1 MVYRINYRRLVSEFL
16 KFTEKELE
24 KEDKVEKELI
34 AETEKARQMG
44 KARYMF
50 TMHKMEWRDVIHHF
64 TSIVNPVIPFTDVV
78 VED

>member
-1 MVYRINYRRLVSEFL
+1 MLYRINYRRLVAEFL
-16 KFTEKELE
+16 KFSDKELE
-24 KEDKVEKELI
+24 KEEFVEKTLV

-44 KARYMF
+44 KSRYMF
-50 TMHKMEWRDVIHHF
+50 TMHKMEWRDVIRHF

>member
-1 MVYRINYRRLVSEFL
+1 MVYKINFRRLVSEFL
-16 KFTEKELE
+16 KFSDKELE
-24 KEDKVEKELI
+24 KEDKLEKELA

-50 TMHKMEWRDVIHHF
+50 NKHKLEWSDVVRHF
-64 TSIVNPVIPFTDVV
+64 TSTVNPVIPFTDVV